1 MPLWLTLGFVV
12 FCGVLYVFLSDIPA
26 LTDEILHHLY
36 SRYFWIHPEIML
48 TPWQRPLY
56 SLLTAPAAVFG
67 YRAQC
72 LLGVLFSVIC
82 AGATASI
89 AKHHGIKRSSLISII
104 LVTLLVYT
112 AVFFYTLSEPIF
124 MAVLACAL
132 LCHLRKYHDTA
143 TFLVGLALSENSI
156 LGVKPLSTWTRAAYG
171 HS

>member
-36 SRYFWIHPEIML
+36 SRYFWIQPEIML
-48 TPWQRPLY
+48 TPWQCPLD
-56 SLLTAPAAVFG
+56 SLLNAPAAVSG

-72 LLGVLFSVIC
+72 LLGVLLSILC
-82 AGATASI
+82 AGVTARI
-89 AKHHGIKRSSLISII
+89 TKHHGIKRSSLISII